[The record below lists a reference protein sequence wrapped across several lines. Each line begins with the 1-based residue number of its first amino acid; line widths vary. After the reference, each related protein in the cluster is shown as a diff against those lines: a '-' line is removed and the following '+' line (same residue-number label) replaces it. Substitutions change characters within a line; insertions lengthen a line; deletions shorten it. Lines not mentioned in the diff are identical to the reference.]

1 MAHAT
6 LLSTVPTGDELLASV
21 PDAVELRFDE
31 PVEVLD
37 GAVRVF
43 GPDGERVDLARVEAN
58 GAELRAPI
66 DAPQRGQYTVAR
78 RDLSEDSQQHSGP
91 VVLHDC
97 ERTRSLAVHDRAPS
111 REKV

>member
-43 GPDGERVDLARVEAN
+43 GPDGERVDLARVEVDGPA
-58 GAELRAPI
+58 LSAPI
-66 DAPQRGQYTVAR
+66 DAAQRGTYTVAWR
-78 RDLSEDSQQHSGP
+78 VLCGDSHNLSGP
-91 VVLHDC
+91 
-97 ERTRSLAVHDRAPS
+97 DRES
-111 REKV
+111 SGWGKSVSVR